1 MMQVLCGRI
10 VRNNGIGSTQNHH
23 QLHENP
29 QRRNVEISKSWF
41 YIGSANLSPSAWYPP
56 PTKNQILPIPAP
68 LFTALSVCL
77 SFCLPSFESL
87 VDSARGNKV
96 VMDKALQKPKITIR
110 NWECGIICRPERL
123 GFGGDSWHV
132 LKQFVDID
140 RAVPV
145 TEIGRP
151 WILEEN

>member
-23 QLHENP
+23 QLQENP

-41 YIGSANLSPSAWYPP
+41 YIGSANLSPSAWYSP
-56 PTKNQILPIPAP
+56 PTKSYSPPFSS
-68 LFTALSVCL
+68 LFR
-77 SFCLPSFESL
+77 FCLPSLESL

-123 GFGGDSWHV
+123 GFGSDSWHV